1 MLYAGVILRA
11 RKLRIPRLP
20 DWQASVLFIEIAL
33 ILVLI
38 LLNGVLA
45 MSELAVVSARP
56 TRLKLRADRGDS
68 GAERALRLA
77 DDPGRFL
84 SSVQIGI
91 TLVGVLAGAFSGA
104 TIGARFSVALQGYG
118 LPGDAADIIGVGAV
132 VVAITYLSL
141 IIGELVPKQI
151 ALRAPEAWASRLAP
165 GLHLLSL
172 AAGPFV
178 WLLDRSGKAVLAL
191 LGQSGR
197 TEPKMSDDEV
207 RLVLSEARTA
217 GVLEKAETEMIAGVM
232 RVADRT
238 ARGLMV
244 PRRDVDWV
252 DASASPASII
262 RRFIETGRSRLPVRD
277 GEPDAMI
284 GLLRS
289 RDFLQADS
297 AEGQTPIRERVIHAP
312 SVPDAMGMLD
322 VLETLRASPA
332 HMVFVYDEYGHFEGL
347 ITPMDVLQGI
357 AGEFPE
363 GEDAEEKIVE
373 RKDGSLLVAGWTPVD
388 EFAERIGLELD
399 PERDFETVAG
409 LILVHTDRLPEV
421 GESVEIQGWRMEVID
436 LDGRRI
442 DKILVDRIDG
452 AQAGP
457 GSGD

>member
-1 MLYAGVILRA
+1 MIL
-11 RKLRIPRLP
+11 
-20 DWQASVLFIEIAL
+20 EL
-33 ILVLI
+33 ILVLVLI
-38 LLNGVLA
+38 VLNGVLA
-45 MSELAVVSARP
+45 MSELAVVSARRA
-56 TRLKLRADRGDS
+56 RLKLRADRGDA
-68 GAERALRLA
+68 GAARALSLA

-104 TIGARFSVALQGYG
+104 TLGARLSLVLEAAG
-118 LPGDAADIIGVGAV
+118 LPSEAADIIGVGAV
-132 VVAITYLSL
+132 VVCITYLSL

-151 ALRAPEAWASRLAP
+151 ALRAPEVWAARLAL
-165 GLHLLSL
+165 GLHALSVV
-172 AAGPFV
+172 AAPFV
-178 WLLDRSGKAVLAL
+178 WLLDRSGKVLLAV
-191 LGQSGR
+191 LGQSGQR
-197 TEPKMSDDEV
+197 EDGMSDDEV
-207 RLVLSEARTA
+207 RLFLSEARTA

-238 ARGLMV
+238 ARGLMA
-244 PRRDVDWV
+244 PRRDVDYV
-252 DASASPASII
+252 DASASEEAII
-262 RRFIETGRSRLPVRD
+262 QRFLDTGRSRLPVRD
-277 GEPDAMI
+277 GDPDAMI

-289 RDFLQADS
+289 RDFLPGAAGEKTGSIMD
-297 AEGQTPIRERVIHAP
+297 RVVEAP

-322 VLETLRASPA
+322 VLEALRASPA

-388 EFAERIGLELD
+388 EFADRFELALD

-409 LILVHTDRLPEV
+409 LILAEADRLPEV
-421 GESVEIQGWRMEVID
+421 GESVEIQGWRLEVVD

-442 DKILVDRIDG
+442 DKVLVERVRG
-452 AQAGP
+452 AGLESAPGDEAGA
-457 GSGD
+457 G